1 MTRASTRASSE
12 RAPAPSRPNIL
23 LITADQWRGDLM
35 GAGRPFGGLT
45 PHLDALAA
53 AGTSFASHY
62 CQVYPCGPSRAS
74 LYTGLYAHKHRS
86 VANGMPLDARHPT
99 LFTELRRAGYL
110 PTLFGYTDT
119 TLDPR
124 GRAPLDPDRGT
135 YENLCPGMVAGMMLT
150 ERATPWLAHLKA
162 NGYRVEDPDAGREAI
177 FAQRRFGEP
186 AVFAAE
192 HSETAFLTD
201 RFLDWLGVV
210 GREPFCAHLSYI
222 APHPPFGAADPW
234 HRLVDPADMPA
245 PVRGA
250 DPSVEAGQSPLIAAL
265 IGQIGLTA
273 HLIGLT
279 GRAAEMDDELIRRMR
294 AIYAGL
300 AHEVDHHLGR
310 IFRALKENGL
320 WDNTLIVFTADHG
333 EQLGDHWL
341 LGKTGYYDQSA
352 HIPLIIRDPRPAV
365 DKGRGKLL
373 DSFTESVDVLPTL
386 LEAAGVPTPRNCDG
400 RSLLPLCAGEET
412 PTDWRDAT
420 QWSFHFGDIVGRRM
434 EQALGLPTKR
444 CHLQVIRTKALKYIA
459 FAGMPPVLFDL
470 AADPAELTNRAS
482 DPASLAL
489 RLEGAERLLA
499 FRQRH
504 EEETLTGYLAKD
516 GAFHEET
523 SRI

>member
-1 MTRASTRASSE
+1 MTSASPE
-12 RAPAPSRPNIL
+12 GAPIPARRPNIL

-35 GAGRPFGGLT
+35 GPHRPFGSLT

-53 AGTSFASHY
+53 AGTRFASHY
-62 CQVYPCGPSRAS
+62 CQAYPCGPSRAS

-124 GRAPLDPDRGT
+124 GRAARDPDCGT
-135 YENLCPGMVAGMMLT
+135 YENLCPGIAAGLVLT

-162 NGYRVEDPDAGREAI
+162 QGYRVDDPDAGREAI
-177 FAQRRFGEP
+177 FAQRGFGEP
-186 AVFAAE
+186 AIFSAE

-210 GREPFCAHLSYI
+210 GAAPFCAHLSYI

-234 HRLVDPADMPA
+234 HRLVDPADMPE

-250 DPSVEAGQSPLIAAL
+250 DPAVEAAQSPLVAAL
-265 IGQIGLTA
+265 IGQIGLTG
-273 HLIGLT
+273 HLIGLA
-279 GRAAEMDDELIRRMR
+279 GRAADMDRSLIRRMR

-310 IFRALKENGL
+310 IFRALRENGL
-320 WDNTLIVFTADHG
+320 WDNTLIVFTGDHG

-352 HIPLIIRDPRPAV
+352 HIPLIIRDPRPSA

-373 DSFTESVDVLPTL
+373 ESFTESVDVLPTL

-400 RSLLPLCAGEET
+400 RSLLPLCAGEEI
-412 PTDWRDAT
+412 PADWRDEVH
-420 QWSFHFGDIVGRRM
+420 WSFHFGDIVGRRM
-434 EQALGLPTKR
+434 EQALGLPTPR
-444 CHLQVIRTKALKYIA
+444 SHLQVVRAKHLKYIG
-459 FAGMPPVLFDL
+459 FAGLPPVVFDL
-470 AADPAELTNRAS
+470 SADPDELANRAS
-482 DPASLAL
+482 DPGSASL
-489 RLEGAERLLA
+489 RLEGAERLLG

-504 EEETLTGYLAKD
+504 EEETLTGFLAKD
-516 GAFHEET
+516 GQLHQEG
-523 SRI
+523 R